1 MIKVLFFYFVLLYN
15 CHGDDMKKRKI
26 KIKNIL
32 ILFIILVIIIFTL
45 LVLFNK
51 NNASLK
57 SIGYNSLEIKELEKL
72 SEQELNIIYKY
83 DYNKNLIYIV
93 TSDNYNKD
101 KLDLYIKYTL
111 DNDDYL
117 KIFNLINSKEFKE
130 ENVDKY
136 MKYIKKFN
144 NTDGIIKYVN
154 NNYNF
159 ELNDASLSF
168 LNEKYFIIDYLDRY
182 LNYYESNKDLEYKEI
197 ITRVNSNLD
206 YEFYV
211 DTNESDL
218 SKGMYTLV
226 NKYNYLKQDYVPDDL
241 VSVTGIYA
249 RDSAKLVKV
258 AYDNFVKMADA
269 AREQDLTIK
278 VTTGYRSYSFQSTL
292 YNNYVKADGVKNAD
306 TYSARPGFSEHQLGY
321 SADLTNAKNV
331 SFDNFENTKEYKWL
345 QDNAYKYGFIMRFP
359 KGKEYITGYQFESW
373 HYRYV
378 GEKIATYIHEND
390 ITYEEYYA
398 YYLR

>member
-1 MIKVLFFYFVLLYN
+1 
-15 CHGDDMKKRKI
+15 MKKRKI

-51 NNASLK
+51 NNTSLK

-111 DNDDYL
+111 DSDDYL

-154 NNYNF
+154 NNYDF

-182 LNYYESNKDLEYKEI
+182 LNYYDSNKDLEYKEI

-226 NKYNYLKQDYVPDDL
+226 NKYNYLKQDYIPEDL

-269 AREQDLTIK
+269 AREEDLTIK

>member
-1 MIKVLFFYFVLLYN
+1 
-15 CHGDDMKKRKI
+15 MKKRRL

-32 ILFIILVIIIFTL
+32 ILFIIFAIIIFTL

-51 NNASLK
+51 NNTSLK

-72 SEQELNIIYKY
+72 SDEELNIIYKY

-93 TSDNYNKD
+93 TSDNYNKE

-111 DNDDYL
+111 DSDDYL
-117 KIFNLINSKEFKE
+117 KIFNLINNKEFKE

-136 MKYIKKFN
+136 MKYIKDFN
-144 NTDGIIKYVN
+144 NADGIIKYVN
-154 NNYNF
+154 NKYDF
-159 ELNDASLSF
+159 ELNKTSLLF
-168 LNEKYFIIDYLDRY
+168 LNEKYFIVDYLDRY

-211 DTNESDL
+211 DTNEANL

-226 NKYNYLKQDYVPDDL
+226 NKYNYLEEDYVPDHL

-249 RDSAKLVKV
+249 RDNAKLVKV

-269 AREQDLTIK
+269 ARKENLTIK

-321 SADLTNAKNV
+321 SADLTNDKNI
-331 SFDNFENTKEYKWL
+331 SFDNFENTEEYKWL
-345 QDNAYKYGFIMRFP
+345 QGNAYKYGFIMRYP

>member
-1 MIKVLFFYFVLLYN
+1 
-15 CHGDDMKKRKI
+15 MKKRKI

-51 NNASLK
+51 NNTSLK

-111 DNDDYL
+111 DSDDYL

-154 NNYNF
+154 NNYDF

-226 NKYNYLKQDYVPDDL
+226 NKYNYLKQDYIPEDL

-269 AREQDLTIK
+269 AREENLTIK

-331 SFDNFENTKEYKWL
+331 SFDNFENAKEYKWL

>member
-1 MIKVLFFYFVLLYN
+1 
-15 CHGDDMKKRKI
+15 MKKRKI

-32 ILFIILVIIIFTL
+32 ILFIILVIIISTL
-45 LVLFNK
+45 LVVFNK

-72 SEQELNIIYKY
+72 SDEELNIIYKY

-101 KLDLYIKYTL
+101 KLDLYIKYTI
-111 DNDDYL
+111 NSDDYL

-130 ENVDKY
+130 ENVGKY

-154 NNYNF
+154 NNYDF

-168 LNEKYFIIDYLDRY
+168 LNEKYFIINYLDRY
-182 LNYYESNKDLEYKEI
+182 LNYYDSNKDLEYKEI

-211 DTNESDL
+211 DSSESDI

-226 NKYNYLKQDYVPDDL
+226 NKYNYLKQDYIPENL

-269 AREQDLTIK
+269 AREEDLTIK

-378 GEKIATYIHEND
+378 GEKIAIYIHEND

>member
-1 MIKVLFFYFVLLYN
+1 
-15 CHGDDMKKRKI
+15 MKKRKL

-32 ILFIILVIIIFTL
+32 ILFIIFVIIIFTL

-51 NNASLK
+51 NNTSLK

-72 SEQELNIIYKY
+72 SDEELNIIYKY

-93 TSDNYNKD
+93 TSDNYNKE

-111 DNDDYL
+111 NDDDYL
-117 KIFNLINSKEFKE
+117 KIFNLINNKEFNE
-130 ENVDKY
+130 ENIDKY
-136 MKYIKKFN
+136 MKYIKVYN
-144 NTDGIIKYVN
+144 NVDGIIKYVN
-154 NNYNF
+154 NEYDF
-159 ELNDASLSF
+159 ELNDTSLSF
-168 LNEKYFIIDYLDRY
+168 LNEKYFIVDYLDRY
-182 LNYYESNKDLEYKEI
+182 LNYYESNKNLEYKEI

-206 YEFYV
+206 YEFYI
-211 DTNESDL
+211 DSSESDL
-218 SKGMYTLV
+218 SKKMYTLV
-226 NKYNYLKQDYVPDDL
+226 NKYNYLKQDYIPENL

-249 RDSAKLVKV
+249 RDNAKLVKI

-269 AREQDLTIK
+269 AREENLTIK
-278 VTTGYRSYSFQSTL
+278 VTTGYRSHSFQATL